1 MRSTFSWLLLLV
13 CLFSFYVIAIC
24 YVVAALALKGA
35 VVVVGGVAM
44 AMSVASMAH
53 WAHNKTL
60 LDLSSIQA
68 DLQ

>member
-1 MRSTFSWLLLLV
+1 
-13 CLFSFYVIAIC
+13 
-24 YVVAALALKGA
+24 
-35 VVVVGGVAM
+35 VVVGGVAM

-68 DLQ
+68 DLQWDCFRNSKGRR